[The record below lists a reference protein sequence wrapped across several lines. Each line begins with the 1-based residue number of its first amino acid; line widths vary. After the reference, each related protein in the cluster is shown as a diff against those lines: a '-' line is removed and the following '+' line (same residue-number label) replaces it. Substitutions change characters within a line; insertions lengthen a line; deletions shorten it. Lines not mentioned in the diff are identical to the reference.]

1 MTLVSRVGNVPYEVT
16 TLMETLGTRGVV
28 RTSAV
33 HRTVC
38 PLNSVLFSFETAEFI
53 SVAVSNSTK
62 LGIWLTIVIGETGK
76 STVLPFTAVSIT
88 TDFGVDNIGTRLTG
102 KILEILAASQQCV
115 LGFMQ

>member
-16 TLMETLGTRGVV
+16 TLLRGVFLMETLGTRGVV

-62 LGIWLTIVIGETGK
+62 LSVWLTIIIGETGK

-88 TDFGVDNIGTRLTG
+88 TDFGVDNI
-102 KILEILAASQQCV
+102 
-115 LGFMQ
+115 